1 MDSKIWSPKEIRKT
15 VLFILGI
22 ILIILGVILI
32 FKDVKAEGAIKLDLN
47 LFKGEIKSGSAGL
60 LLIFFAFFFI
70 VLSSVNLGI
79 SKNNNSPSVL
89 NYKISTSNK
98 ILLITIGLILLSIT
112 LVIIDLVWIKIYFL
126 AGMGGFLLAFGSV
139 FLIVYLDSLDW
150 DTKAHSK

>member
-1 MDSKIWSPKEIRKT
+1 MDPKIWSPKEIRKT

-70 VLSSVNLGI
+70 ILSSVNLGI
-79 SKNNNSPSVL
+79 SKNNNSQSVF
-89 NYKISTSNK
+89 NHKISASNK
-98 ILLITIGLILLSIT
+98 ILLFTIGIILLSIT
-112 LVIIDLVWIKIYFL
+112 LVTIDVVWIKTYLL
-126 AGMGGFLLAFGSV
+126 AGMGRVLA
-139 FLIVYLDSLDW
+139 
-150 DTKAHSK
+150 